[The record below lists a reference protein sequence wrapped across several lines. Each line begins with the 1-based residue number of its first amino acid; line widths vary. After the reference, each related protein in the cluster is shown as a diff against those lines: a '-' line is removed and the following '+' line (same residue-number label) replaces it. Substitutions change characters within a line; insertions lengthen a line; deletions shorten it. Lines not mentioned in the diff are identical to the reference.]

1 MLSPEESSEESPEES
16 PKWEAKIEI
25 AYPPPPPSPPLLPS
39 TSLPLELTADDVV
52 TSVQKT
58 PFFRSRYRQKRSDT
72 WIISAFV
79 ITYIVVFISTMLVND
94 CRRNSGGDCAAKGLS
109 RMSFQ
114 HLNENPFLGPSSSTL
129 DKMGALRRTLLE
141 KHQTWRILSSPLLHA
156 GVFHLI
162 INLICILFVGI
173 FLEQEYGAVR
183 TGLIYTGSAVFGT
196 LVGAL
201 FVQDNPAV
209 TSSSALHGLV
219 GAAISAL
226 TKNWKF
232 YTSKVNA
239 MAVLTFILACNFVLG
254 LLPYISNYSNIG
266 GFLSGLLLGFALLP
280 SPQLGKTSQ
289 KSAEFS
295 GYRAK
300 GSLNWKQMV
309 KVEKPGLRSV
319 SLVVF
324 SLLVAGCL
332 VAAEQ
337 GINIGSYCRW
347 CRYLDCIPSKSWSCN
362 DMTTACEAMASDI
375 ELTLTCVANGN
386 FRTLP
391 FTNISQARAQDL
403 CTLICS
409 HDRT

>member
-1 MLSPEESSEESPEES
+1 MLSPEES

-25 AYPPPPPSPPLLPS
+25 AYPPPPPSPPLPTS

-79 ITYIVVFISTMLVND
+79 ITYIVVFISTMFVND

-232 YTSKVNA
+232 YTSKVRSSSHPLCLHL
-239 MAVLTFILACNFVLG
+239 VQTLA
-254 LLPYISNYSNIG
+254 
-266 GFLSGLLLGFALLP
+266 A
-280 SPQLGKTSQ
+280 
-289 KSAEFS
+289 FS
-295 GYRAK
+295 
-300 GSLNWKQMV
+300 SLNGRFGFRSMQWQYSHSSWPV
-309 KVEKPGLRSV
+309 ILYWVCYLTSPTTQTLVDFYPG
-319 SLVVF
+319 
-324 SLLVAGCL
+324 
-332 VAAEQ
+332 
-337 GINIGSYCRW
+337 
-347 CRYLDCIPSKSWSCN
+347 
-362 DMTTACEAMASDI
+362 
-375 ELTLTCVANGN
+375 
-386 FRTLP
+386 
-391 FTNISQARAQDL
+391 
-403 CTLICS
+403 CS
-409 HDRT
+409 